1 MLVAGSLYA
10 GLSIGCTGRLA
21 MHSVTIV
28 FHDAGGGHRNAAGA
42 LQTILEEQYHP
53 WNVRLLNLQE
63 LLEPIDFVHRT
74 TGLRIQDG
82 YNLLLKKGWTRL
94 TPPLL
99 TLLQRTIQLHHS
111 RIVRMLRKF
120 WAQNPTDLVLSVIPH
135 FNRCLAQSICQEM
148 PNAAFVTLLTD
159 LADYPPNFW
168 MVPESEFIICGSP
181 RAKQQALA
189 MGHEK
194 RRVYMTSGMILKP
207 SFYRK
212 PEIDRVQERLKLGL
226 RADLPTGIVMF
237 GGHGSTSML
246 EIAKRLEQSSQ
257 AVQLIF
263 LCGHNLELAAKL
275 RSLGLTKPA
284 VIEGFTTRV
293 DYFMA
298 LADFFIG
305 KPGPGSISEALQ
317 FGLPVIVE
325 HNARTMPQER
335 YNGTWLVEKRLGMVV
350 RDFKEIG
357 AAVEHLLTDTTFA
370 EFRRNVSAY
379 KNYAIFEIPLILD
392 QVMAEKAVEA
402 MGVVSTLA
410 SVDPFASIAW
420 AGLT

>member
-1 MLVAGSLYA
+1 
-10 GLSIGCTGRLA
+10 
-21 MHSVTIV
+21 MHDLTIV
-28 FHDAGGGHRNAAGA
+28 FHDAGGGHRSAAGA
-42 LQTILEEQYHP
+42 LKTVLEQQYHP
-53 WNVRLLNLQE
+53 WNVKLLNLQE
-63 LLEPIDFVHRT
+63 LLDPIDFVHRA

-82 YNLLLKKGWTRL
+82 YNLILKKGWTRL

-99 TLLQRTIQLHHS
+99 TLFQRTIQLHHS
-111 RIVRMLRKF
+111 RIVRILRNY
-120 WAQNPTDLVLSVIPH
+120 WAQHPTDLVLSVIPH
-135 FNRCLAQSICQEM
+135 FNRCLAQSIRQEM

-168 MVPESEFIICGSP
+168 IVPESEFIICGSQ
-181 RAKQQALA
+181 RAREQALA
-189 MGHEK
+189 MGHER
-194 RRVYMTSGMILKP
+194 RRVYQTSGMILKP

-212 PEIDRVQERLKLGL
+212 PEIDRVAERLKLGL
-226 RADLPTGIVMF
+226 RPDLPTGIVMF
-237 GGHGSTSML
+237 GGQGSASMI
-246 EIAKRLEQSSQ
+246 EIAKRLDQSSNQ
-257 AVQLIF
+257 HQLIF
-263 LCGHNLELAAKL
+263 LCGHNLELATKL
-275 RSLGLTKPA
+275 RGLGLSKPA
-284 VIEGFTTRV
+284 VIEGFTTQV

-350 RDFKEIG
+350 PDFREI
-357 AAVEHLLTDTTFA
+357 AVAVEQLLTDATFE

-379 KNYAIFEIPLILD
+379 KNYAIFEVPLILD
-392 QVMAEKAVEA
+392 QMMAEKAIES
-402 MGVVSTLA
+402 MGVVSPLA
-410 SVDPFASIAW
+410 SVDPFANVAW

>member
-1 MLVAGSLYA
+1 MYNL
-10 GLSIGCTGRLA
+10 
-21 MHSVTIV
+21 TIV
-28 FHDAGGGHRNAAGA
+28 FHDAGGGHRSAAGA
-42 LQTILEEQYHP
+42 LKTVLETQFHP
-53 WNVRLLNLQE
+53 WNVKLLNLQE
-63 LLEPIDFVHRT
+63 LLEPIDFVHRA

-82 YNLLLKKGWTRL
+82 YNLLLRKGWTRL

-99 TLLQRTIQLHHS
+99 SLLQRTIQLHHS
-111 RIVRMLRKF
+111 RIVRILGKH

-135 FNRCLAQSICQEM
+135 FNRYLAQSIRQEM

-168 MVPESEFIICGSP
+168 IVPESEFIICGSA

-189 MGHEK
+189 MGHAKK
-194 RRVYMTSGMILKP
+194 RIYETSGMILKP

-212 PEIDRVQERLKLGL
+212 PEVDRAGERVKLGL
-226 RADLPTGIVMF
+226 QPDLPTGIVMF
-237 GGHGSTSML
+237 GGHGSASML
-246 EIAKRLEQSSQ
+246 EIAKRLDQTSNHL
-257 AVQLIF
+257 QLIF

-275 RSLGLTKPA
+275 RGLQLSKPA
-284 VIEGFTTRV
+284 AIEGFTTRV
-293 DYFMA
+293 DYFMS

-317 FGLPVIVE
+317 FGLPVITE

-335 YNGTWLVEKRLGMVV
+335 YNGTWLVEKRLGIVV
-350 RDFKEIG
+350 PEFREIG
-357 AAVEHLLTDTTFA
+357 PAVEQLLTEATFA

-379 KNYAIFEIPLILD
+379 KNHAIFEVPLILD
-392 QVMAEKAVEA
+392 QIMAEKAVES
-402 MGVVSTLA
+402 MDVLSTLA
-410 SVDPFASIAW
+410 SVDPFASVAW

>member
-1 MLVAGSLYA
+1 
-10 GLSIGCTGRLA
+10 
-21 MHSVTIV
+21 MHNLTIV
-28 FHDAGGGHRNAAGA
+28 FHDAGGGHRSAAGA
-42 LQTILEEQYHP
+42 LKTVLETQYHP
-53 WNVRLLNLQE
+53 WNVNLLNLQE
-63 LLEPIDFVHRT
+63 LLDPIDFVHRA

-82 YNLLLKKGWTRL
+82 YNLLLRKGWTRL

-99 TLLQRTIQLHHS
+99 SLLQRTIQLHHT
-111 RIVRMLRKF
+111 RIVRILRKY
-120 WAQNPTDLVLSVIPH
+120 WAQNPTDLVLSAIPH
-135 FNRCLAQSICQEM
+135 FNRCLAQSIRQEM

-168 MVPESEFIICGSP
+168 MVPESEFIICGST

-189 MGHEK
+189 MGHAK
-194 RRVYMTSGMILKP
+194 GRVWETSGMILKP

-212 PEIDRVQERLKLGL
+212 PEIDRAEERVKLGL
-226 RADLPTGIVMF
+226 RPDLPTGIVMF
-237 GGHGSTSML
+237 GGHGSASML
-246 EIAKRLEQSSQ
+246 EIAKRLEQTSNQ
-257 AVQLIF
+257 LQLIF
-263 LCGHNLELAAKL
+263 LCGHNLDLALKL
-275 RSLGLTKPA
+275 RGLALSRPV
-284 VIEGFTTRV
+284 VIEGFTTKV

-317 FGLPVIVE
+317 FGLPVITE

-335 YNGTWLVEKRLGMVV
+335 YNGTWLVENRMGIVV
-350 RDFKEIG
+350 RDFREIG
-357 AAVEHLLTDTTFA
+357 AAVEQLLGNATFA

-392 QVMAEKAVEA
+392 QIMAEKAVQS
-402 MGVVSTLA
+402 MDVLSTLS
-410 SVDPFASIAW
+410 SVDPFASVAW